1 MSAHEIIEQI
11 KSLPP
16 IERAV
21 VTKFVVEED
30 DSWIPD
36 EFKEAMKDAEEG
48 HCVEMET
55 ALFETPPPRLQ

>member
-1 MSAHEIIEQI
+1 MTAQEIIEHI

-16 IERAV
+16 MERAV
-21 VTKFVVEED
+21 VAKFMVEQE

-48 HCVEMET
+48 RFVDMEK
-55 ALFETPPPRLQ
+55 ALSQTPPAALR